1 MSQPLASLQSLLLD
15 LLSPDREVG
24 QQELDALG
32 PDEWRTIHAMAR
44 QHRLEPLFYWQ
55 LDRHKPQL
63 SLPDDIRSSCVLA
76 FERSTVRALKI
87 QREVQLVHRLLDD
100 VGIPYLLLKGAYLA
114 FHAYP
119 HPGLRPMRDLDILVP
134 RARAREAFNA
144 LLAQGA
150 VRSDSGHGH
159 PETAHHL
166 PPLRSP
172 FGAIR
177 IELHPRLFHLKGPHE
192 GQSELSDDP
201 SFWQRTI
208 ERKVAEVAVRF
219 ASPTDL
225 LLHLIVHSVHD
236 HQFDNG
242 PLVLSDMAFLLQG
255 DEIDWP
261 FFWKLAGS
269 TGHRRGALLALRLME
284 RYWGASHVVWPAGPA
299 EASKFDGD
307 VLDIA
312 ARLMLRD
319 FKARQEAS
327 LAMRMDGRASLSGR
341 MAFLAGKLFPSRRS
355 LAAEHGAEP
364 DSLRLYLLYPRKWWR
379 VATTRLPKYLTSLRK
394 SQFRKEVEDLR
405 SLNDWLYR

>member
-1 MSQPLASLQSLLLD
+1 MNRPLASLQSLLLD

-24 QQELDALG
+24 RQELDALG
-32 PDEWRTIHAMAR
+32 PDEWRAIHAMAR
-44 QHRLEPLFYWQ
+44 QHRLEPLLSWQ
-55 LDRHKPQL
+55 LDRRKPRL
-63 SLPDDIRSSCVLA
+63 GLPDDIRSSCAQA
-76 FERSTVRALKI
+76 FERSTVRALKF
-87 QREVQLVHRLLDD
+87 QREVRLVHRLLDD
-100 VGIPYLLLKGAYLA
+100 AGIPHLPLKGAYLA

-119 HPGLRPMRDLDILVP
+119 HPGLRPLRDLDILVP
-134 RARAREAFNA
+134 AARAREAFDA

-150 VRSDSGHGH
+150 VRLDSGHGH
-159 PETAHHL
+159 SETAHHL

-172 FGAIR
+172 FGAMR
-177 IELHPRLFHLKGPHE
+177 IEVHPRLFRLADPHE
-192 GQSELSDDP
+192 RQSELSDDS

-208 ERKVAEVAVRF
+208 ERKIAKVAVRF

-261 FFWKLAGS
+261 LFWKLAGS

-284 RYWGASHVVWPAGPA
+284 RYWGASHVTWPAGPA
-299 EASKFDGD
+299 SASQIDGD
-307 VLDIA
+307 VLDLA

-319 FKARQEAS
+319 FNARYDAA
-327 LAMRMDGRASLSGR
+327 LALRVDARASPSGR

-355 LAAEHGAEP
+355 LAAEHGADP

-379 VATTRLPKYLTSLRK
+379 VATTRLPKYLRSLRK
-394 SQFRKEVEDLR
+394 RHVRKEVEDLR
-405 SLNDWLYR
+405 RLNDWLYR